1 MDHQLASVL
10 RVLNFLSAYFLK
22 KIINFYEGKI
32 VNMSIIKRKRLMK
45 KHYIRTGVIALV
57 VIVAGLSIYFLMREP
72 ANDLQSEE
80 SELQTATVR
89 QGDLILRATGAG
101 TLVAGSEV
109 TIDFEMDGKLSE
121 VLVKKGDSVEAGDL
135 LARLEGTDTLEKLE
149 EAEYAL
155 SELTSLLSI
164 AEVKVTVAEL
174 EKSSRSA
181 RNYLVYLISPSIFYY
196 EERLTEAQIALA
208 EAQVSGNEEALADAE
223 KAIGRA
229 EANLMYYKEVYE
241 NEYVPDTFTVEEQD
255 PDDPRKNI
263 EVIYRPSEYDI
274 NNARNE
280 IILIEEQLKAATAYL
295 TALET
300 GEIPEG
306 AMGNDFTILRSAI
319 QAVKAAKANLEDL
332 NLYAPIPGVITSL
345 NGQVGEAPDSGFIT
359 ILDLYHPYLEIY
371 IDASDWQML
380 KAGYEAEI
388 VFDSYPD
395 LVLTGEVSYVDPFI
409 TSMAGASLIYGQITL
424 DEASLAQITA
434 LPIGSEAT
442 VDIIQGSAEN
452 AILVPVAAL
461 RKAGDQYSVFV
472 ARDGELEIRFVEVG
486 LLDIYYAEVLS
497 GLEVGEIVTT
507 GIMETN

>member
-1 MDHQLASVL
+1 MSE
-10 RVLNFLSAYFLK
+10 LK
-22 KIINFYEGKI
+22 Q
-32 VNMSIIKRKRLMK
+32 KRLMR
-45 KHYIRTGVIALV
+45 KHYIRIGVIVLV
-57 VIVAGLSIYFLMREP
+57 AIVAGVSIYFLVREP
-72 ANDLQSEE
+72 VNDVQSEE

-89 QGDLILRATGAG
+89 QGDLVLRATGAG

-109 TIDFEMDGKLSE
+109 TIGFEMEGKLAE
-121 VLVKKGDSVEAGDL
+121 VLVTKGDSVEAGDL
-135 LARLEGTDTLEKLE
+135 LARMESADAIEKLE

-155 SELTSLLSI
+155 SGLTSSLSL

-181 RNYLVYLISPSIFYY
+181 RNYLAYLISPSIFYY
-196 EERLTEAQIALA
+196 EERLAEAQIALA
-208 EAQVSGNEEALADAE
+208 EAQVSGDEEALADAE

-229 EANLMYYKEVYE
+229 EANLTYYKEVYE
-241 NEYVPDTFTVEEQD
+241 KEYVPDTFTVEEQD
-255 PDDPRKNI
+255 PDNPRKKI

-274 NNARNE
+274 DNARND
-280 IILIEEQLKAATAYL
+280 LNLLEEQLKAAQAYL

-306 AMGNDFTILRSAI
+306 AMGNDIATLRTAI
-319 QAVKAAKANLEDL
+319 QAVKTAEADLEDL
-332 NLYAPIPGVITSL
+332 NLYAPISGVITGL
-345 NGQVGEAPDSGFIT
+345 NGQVGDSPDSNFIT
-359 ILDLYHPYLEIY
+359 ILDLDHPYLEIY
-371 IDASDWQML
+371 LDASDWQML
-380 KAGYEAEI
+380 KAGHEAEI

-409 TSMAGASLIYGQITL
+409 TSTGGASLIYGQIIL

-461 RKAGDQYSVFV
+461 RQAGDQYSVFV
-472 ARDGELEIRFVEVG
+472 VRDGELEIRSIEVG